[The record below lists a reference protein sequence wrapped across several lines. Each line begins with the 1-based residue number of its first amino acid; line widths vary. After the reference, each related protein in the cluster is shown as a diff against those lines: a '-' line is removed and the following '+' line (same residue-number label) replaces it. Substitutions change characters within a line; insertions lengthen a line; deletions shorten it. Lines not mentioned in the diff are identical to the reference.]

1 MFFLVLS
8 WISEVGWDFL
18 NMKIGN
24 PFVEKID
31 NYSGTRCSELKS
43 DHRENYIPRGHFL
56 TDEPTIDNQRENPPK
71 TERILWSLKN
81 QNTSRSC
88 VLTQMRN
95 FALYRHFHSLDVFV
109 TDFPNTSPWMLT
121 TTTRERVSILG
132 FHAHL
137 RQLLMCRITLRP
149 WSIMASQWNCISQPH
164 IGLRCCAP
172 LMCWYVRY

>member
-1 MFFLVLS
+1 MIFS
-8 WISEVGWDFL
+8 
-18 NMKIGN
+18 MKTGN
-24 PFVEKID
+24 PFVQKID

-95 FALYRHFHSLDVFV
+95 FALYRHFHSSDVFV
-109 TDFPNTSPWMLT
+109 TDFPNTSSWMLQVVAYNLKHSNNNSNNKTSTAT
-121 TTTRERVSILG
+121 TAITVRVHKYPWISRSLEANAHVPHHIATLINHRVSMKLH
-132 FHAHL
+132 FATTH
-137 RQLLMCRITLRP
+137 
-149 WSIMASQWNCISQPH
+149 
-164 IGLRCCAP
+164 
-172 LMCWYVRY
+172 